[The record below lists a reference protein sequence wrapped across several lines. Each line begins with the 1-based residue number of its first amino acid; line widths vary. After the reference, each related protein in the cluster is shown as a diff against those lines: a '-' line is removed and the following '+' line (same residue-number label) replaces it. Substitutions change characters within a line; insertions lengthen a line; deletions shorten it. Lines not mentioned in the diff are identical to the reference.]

1 MMIDNYLSD
10 ETFIILRTGNRPGAK
25 KKNTNMY
32 NAKGLYIIHV
42 SIFFALS
49 ELPKNSLVTC
59 K

>member
-25 KKNTNMY
+25 KNTNMY
-32 NAKGLYIIHV
+32 NVQNLYLIHV

-49 ELPKNSLVTC
+49 ELPKNCLVTF